1 MLGGCATGEAK
12 LIRGYRLRAKYVIHT
27 AGPVWHGGVRGE
39 LRLLASC
46 YRRSIEVAAAGGI
59 ASLAFL
65 AISTSIYGYPLELA
79 AKVAVKTLRSAVKV
93 SGLE

>member
-1 MLGGCATGEAK
+1 MLGGCETGDAK
-12 LIRGYRLRAKYVIHT
+12 LTRGYRLRAKYVIHT

-39 LRLLASC
+39 PGLLASC

-79 AKVAVKTLRSAVKV
+79 AKVEVKALRSAVKV